1 MAWEKR
7 WFQYS
12 ILLFLAFIW
21 GSSFI
26 LMKIGLKS
34 FTSTQAAGIRVLS
47 ASLVLLPY
55 SIKHLKALRKKDLKY
70 ILIAGFLGTFIPAF
84 LFTKAQTRIDSALAG
99 MLNSLTPVFTLI
111 VGLLF
116 HKTKLK
122 WQQALG
128 LFLGLIGAFGL
139 VSSGKD
145 VSIENINNYAFY
157 IVAATLCYAISINVV
172 KTHLTHLTGV
182 QMAALLFLFLGPAAL
197 ILLLNTNFH
206 TITSNENWLTH
217 LGALALLGILGT
229 AFAMLLMYSLIR
241 YTSAVYASS
250 VTYIIPVFAIIWGL
264 LDNEAITLFYILFMS
279 IVLLGVYLINRK
291 S

>member
-1 MAWEKR
+1 
-7 WFQYS
+7 
-12 ILLFLAFIW
+12 
-21 GSSFI
+21 
-26 LMKIGLKS
+26 
-34 FTSTQAAGIRVLS
+34 
-47 ASLVLLPY
+47 
-55 SIKHLKALRKKDLKY
+55 
-70 ILIAGFLGTFIPAF
+70 
-84 LFTKAQTRIDSALAG
+84 
-99 MLNSLTPVFTLI
+99 
-111 VGLLF
+111 
-116 HKTKLK
+116 
-122 WQQALG
+122 
-128 LFLGLIGAFGL
+128 
-139 VSSGKD
+139 
-145 VSIENINNYAFY
+145 
-157 IVAATLCYAISINVV
+157 
-172 KTHLTHLTGV
+172 
-182 QMAALLFLFLGPAAL
+182 MAALLFLFLGPAAL